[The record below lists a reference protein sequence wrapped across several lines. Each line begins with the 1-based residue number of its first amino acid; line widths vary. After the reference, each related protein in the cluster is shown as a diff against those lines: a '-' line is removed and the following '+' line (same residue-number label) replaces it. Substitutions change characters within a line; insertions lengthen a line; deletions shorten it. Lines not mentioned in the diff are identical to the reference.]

1 MNIKINMAQLVMIM
15 IIVYVSYRYM
25 NSDWANLKCIIA
37 DKNGKRYCVRDRN
50 NIDDAAN
57 LLASAVE
64 IMKKLVNYVGKKYP
78 DDERVIRLVKGFN
91 AERISETLPTSEHTA
106 YSENKGEKIAF
117 CLNKKTNHDK
127 KLIDLNTL
135 VFVSIHELSHVMTES
150 IGHKPEF
157 WDNMKFLLE
166 NAVEIKVYTPV
177 DYSVNNEVYCGDPIT
192 NNPLFD
198 E

>member
-1 MNIKINMAQLVMIM
+1 MNIKINTAQLVMIM

-37 DKNGKRYCVRDRN
+37 DKNGKRYCVRDRK
-50 NIDDAAN
+50 NIDEAAN
-57 LLASAVE
+57 LLASVVE

-78 DDERVIRLVKGFN
+78 NDERVIRLVKGFN
-91 AERISETLPTSEHTA
+91 PEKISETLPTSEHTA

-177 DYSVNNEVYCGDPIT
+177 DYSVDNEVYCGDPIT

>member
-64 IMKKLVNYVGKKYP
+64 IMKKLVNYVAQRP
-78 DDERVIRLVKGFN
+78 
-91 AERISETLPTSEHTA
+91 
-106 YSENKGEKIAF
+106 
-117 CLNKKTNHDK
+117 
-127 KLIDLNTL
+127 
-135 VFVSIHELSHVMTES
+135 
-150 IGHKPEF
+150 KP
-157 WDNMKFLLE
+157 
-166 NAVEIKVYTPV
+166 IY
-177 DYSVNNEVYCGDPIT
+177 
-192 NNPLFD
+192 
-198 E
+198 